1 MSRLDY
7 FAEKATWSLIGFLGW
22 CLVNPKE
29 LEFGKKDEIHLT
41 YKINL
46 EDIKNKP
53 ELLLLRDSVS
63 VKMLAVEALEK
74 FQENTLKEH
83 SNIDEDAPGNII
95 KIENENEKINA
106 EELFYEIDS
115 NTTIKFNLPKNIK
128 EYLQDLLSGNIK
140 NALFKIEKPLS
151 DTKNLV
157 TGRKTV
163 AQILQDANVPEDA
176 IMGLTGHKSIQGV
189 RAYKEVNEKQHL
201 AAMDTL
207 IHAIEPSKSVLGDS
221 TSINNSL
228 NINNAIPEFSFDTQT
243 IYHILDLF
251 SVFFGKTISGIAF
264 GEIMNEAHNDRAY
277 NINHTQKPSNS
288 GCVSKNDAILY
299 QDEIPAVLYEQS
311 FEPTE
316 FMLKH
321 QLEDFAKL
329 TNYFIFLK
337 YLVSVYLTDI
347 ICIGTYRIYEVFS
360 CKIPISYSEQWQ
372 LVNIAKLG
380 ALLEELLIEQQ
391 NIKEEMSKESI
402 LNDSNTDCVYNWIK
416 IPNNTPKSKTIN
428 K

>member
-95 KIENENEKINA
+95 KEDA

-151 DTKNLV
+151 DTSQLLSWI
-157 TGRKTV
+157 RE
-163 AQILQDANVPEDA
+163 ILQDANVPEDA

-189 RAYKEVNEKQHL
+189 RAYKEFLV
-201 AAMDTL
+201 
-207 IHAIEPSKSVLGDS
+207 I
-221 TSINNSL
+221 
-228 NINNAIPEFSFDTQT
+228 
-243 IYHILDLF
+243 
-251 SVFFGKTISGIAF
+251 
-264 GEIMNEAHNDRAY
+264 
-277 NINHTQKPSNS
+277 
-288 GCVSKNDAILY
+288 
-299 QDEIPAVLYEQS
+299 
-311 FEPTE
+311 
-316 FMLKH
+316 
-321 QLEDFAKL
+321 QL
-329 TNYFIFLK
+329 
-337 YLVSVYLTDI
+337 
-347 ICIGTYRIYEVFS
+347 
-360 CKIPISYSEQWQ
+360 Q
-372 LVNIAKLG
+372 
-380 ALLEELLIEQQ
+380 
-391 NIKEEMSKESI
+391 
-402 LNDSNTDCVYNWIK
+402 
-416 IPNNTPKSKTIN
+416 
-428 K
+428 

>member
-1 MSRLDY
+1 M
-7 FAEKATWSLIGFLGW
+7 
-22 CLVNPKE
+22 V
-29 LEFGKKDEIHLT
+29 
-41 YKINL
+41 
-46 EDIKNKP
+46 
-53 ELLLLRDSVS
+53 
-63 VKMLAVEALEK
+63 
-74 FQENTLKEH
+74 ENTLKEH

-95 KIENENEKINA
+95 KVNA

-151 DTKNLV
+151 DTSQLLSWI
-157 TGRKTV
+157 R
-163 AQILQDANVPEDA
+163 
-176 IMGLTGHKSIQGV
+176 
-189 RAYKEVNEKQHL
+189 EVF
-201 AAMDTL
+201 
-207 IHAIEPSKSVLGDS
+207 LGDS

-329 TNYFIFLK
+329 QKNLNLLEFTVI
-337 YLVSVYLTDI
+337 VISVYLTDI

>member
-95 KIENENEKINA
+95 KVNA

-288 GCVSKNDAILY
+288 GCVTHRIHAKT
-299 QDEIPAVLYEQS
+299 
-311 FEPTE
+311 PTRG
-316 FMLKH
+316 FC
-321 QLEDFAKL
+321 QAAKKFKSIGIHG
-329 TNYFIFLK
+329 YI
-337 YLVSVYLTDI
+337 SVYLTDI

>member
-1 MSRLDY
+1 M
-7 FAEKATWSLIGFLGW
+7 
-22 CLVNPKE
+22 
-29 LEFGKKDEIHLT
+29 
-41 YKINL
+41 
-46 EDIKNKP
+46 
-53 ELLLLRDSVS
+53 
-63 VKMLAVEALEK
+63 
-74 FQENTLKEH
+74 ENTLKEH

-95 KIENENEKINA
+95 KEDA

-151 DTKNLV
+151 DTSQLLSWI
-157 TGRKTV
+157 RE
-163 AQILQDANVPEDA
+163 ILQDANVPEDA

-251 SVFFGKTISGIAF
+251 SVFFWENNIC

>member
-1 MSRLDY
+1 M
-7 FAEKATWSLIGFLGW
+7 
-22 CLVNPKE
+22 
-29 LEFGKKDEIHLT
+29 
-41 YKINL
+41 
-46 EDIKNKP
+46 
-53 ELLLLRDSVS
+53 
-63 VKMLAVEALEK
+63 
-74 FQENTLKEH
+74 ENTLKEH

-95 KIENENEKINA
+95 KEDA

-151 DTKNLV
+151 DTSQLLSWI
-157 TGRKTV
+157 R
-163 AQILQDANVPEDA
+163 
-176 IMGLTGHKSIQGV
+176 
-189 RAYKEVNEKQHL
+189 
-201 AAMDTL
+201 
-207 IHAIEPSKSVLGDS
+207 
-221 TSINNSL
+221 
-228 NINNAIPEFSFDTQT
+228 EF
-243 IYHILDLF
+243 
-251 SVFFGKTISGIAF
+251 FFGKTISGIAF